1 MCAANVESPPPEPQ
15 GVSEVIPPAPTSTP
29 ATAITN
35 LEQAFRSPPAR
46 VLVLDDEEQRV
57 RNPRDAFGIFIAV
70 LGIAALM
77 LASAYLK
84 STAEGVEEDVQAV
97 SGFISAVLLVPVV
110 VLESLLT
117 LAVPVA
123 VISELAFRRL
133 GRQVVE
139 SALALAL
146 GLALAVLFVFALES
160 WATDA
165 FIESMTANITQ
176 GTSAIVPGYL
186 AGVCGLLTA
195 AGPRTRRRSVA
206 ISWNILWVALAIV
219 LVAGQA
225 SIAGTFIAVLIGR
238 VAGLTVRYVSGVKS
252 ERAQGEALVRGV
264 RRAGFEPISLVRVKD
279 VTATY
284 PGELNEDAVPT
295 EFAVHPLTMDTD
307 NRVYAMHRLDG
318 PRLDV
323 VVLDGDR
330 QLIGFLQRFWTSI
343 RLRGVEGRSAISLRA
358 VAERAA
364 LLNYAVQNAGVRT
377 HQLLG
382 VAEADDSMLLV
393 FDHPE
398 RAVPLSSLQSD
409 QVTDEIM
416 REAWRQLGIAHKAG
430 LSHRAISA
438 DQILAS
444 EPASLDSNYP
454 SLSTPKVWL
463 TGWQSGDIASG
474 SLSRHMDNSQLLA
487 LFATHVG
494 PDRAI
499 SVAREMISEDDLER
513 LGPLLQPVIMP
524 GPTRNA
530 LRTDKPLLG
539 NLRKALVRQVPE
551 ADVEP
556 MQIQRF
562 GPKAILTWAVTFIAV
577 VVVFTTIQFDQI
589 VDAVTTSNPWWAV
602 VTFVL
607 GLLTWFGAALTF
619 VGFASVR
626 IPVLKATIVQ
636 AAASFVA
643 LAAPA
648 GIGPAALN
656 LRMLTQR
663 GVKTSLAVAT
673 VALVQVSGFVV
684 TIILVVILTIVTGD
698 GGALRALPATSVIV
712 VIIAMVAVGALC
724 FAIPQVRRFLLS
736 KIMPTLRQIWPLLS
750 GLLST
755 PWRLALGLAGNAIMT
770 MGYVLAFDA
779 ALTAFGAEV
788 SLLDAAVVYLVG
800 NTIGA
805 MAPTPGGLGAIE
817 VALITGLT
825 TTAGVPAAIATS
837 AVMLFR
843 VATYWARIPLGWLA
857 MRHLQKRNEI

>member
-1 MCAANVESPPPEPQ
+1 MCAANADSSMPNSEGIHEAVAPAPSISSTSGQ
-15 GVSEVIPPAPTSTP
+15 VEVISVS
-29 ATAITN
+29 
-35 LEQAFRSPPAR
+35 SPSR

-57 RNPRDAFGIFIAV
+57 RNPRDAFGILIAI
-70 LGIAALM
+70 LGIAGLM

-97 SGFISAVLLVPVV
+97 SGFINAVLLVPVV

-123 VISELAFRRL
+123 VITELAVRRL
-133 GRQVVE
+133 FRQVIE
-139 SALALAL
+139 SAIALAL
-146 GLALAVLFVFALES
+146 GLSLAVLFVLALET
-160 WATDA
+160 WATDS
-165 FIESMTANITQ
+165 FIDSMSVTITQ
-176 GTSAIVPGYL
+176 GTKEIVPGYL
-186 AGVCGLLTA
+186 AGICGLLTA
-195 AGPRTRRRSVA
+195 AGPRTRRRSVS
-206 ISWNILWVALAIV
+206 ISWDTIWVSLAIV
-219 LVAGQA
+219 LIAGQA
-225 SIAGTFIAVLIGR
+225 SLVGTFIAVLLGR
-238 VAGLTVRYVSGVKS
+238 VAGLCVRYLSGVKS
-252 ERAQGEALVRGV
+252 ERAQGDALVRGV
-264 RRAGFEPISLVRVKD
+264 RRAGFEPISLIRVKD
-279 VTATY
+279 VTASY
-284 PGELNEDAVPT
+284 PGELNEDFVPAD
-295 EFAVHPLTMDTD
+295 FAVHPLTVDSD

-330 QLIGFLQRFWTSI
+330 QLIGFIQRAWSSLG
-343 RLRGVEGRSAISLRA
+343 LRGIEGRSAISLRA

-398 RAVPLSSLQSD
+398 RAVPLSSLGPEQISD
-409 QVTDEIM
+409 AMM
-416 REAWRQLGIAHKAG
+416 REAWKQLGTAHKAG

-438 DQILAS
+438 DRILAS
-444 EPASLDSNYP
+444 EPASLDSNFP
-454 SLSTPKVWL
+454 ALSDPKVWL
-463 TGWQSGDIASG
+463 TGWQNGDIASG

-487 LFATHVG
+487 LFATLVG
-494 PDRAI
+494 PDRAM
-499 SVAREMISEDDLER
+499 SVAREMIPEDDLER
-513 LGPLLQPVIMP
+513 VGPLLQPVIMP
-524 GPTRNA
+524 SPTRTS
-530 LRTDKPLLG
+530 LRADKPLLG
-539 NLRKALVRQVPE
+539 DLRKALVRQVPE

-562 GPKAILTWAVTFIAV
+562 SAKTILTWAVTFIAV
-577 VVVFTTIQFDQI
+577 IVVFTTIQFDQI
-589 VDAVTTSNPWWAV
+589 VEAVTTSNPWWAV
-602 VTFVL
+602 ATFVL

-663 GVKTSLAVAT
+663 GVQTSLAVAT

-684 TIILVVILTIVTGD
+684 TIILVVILSVVSGD
-698 GGALRALPATSVIV
+698 GGALRALPSTSVIV
-712 VIIAMVAVGALC
+712 VIVAVVAVGAAC
-724 FAIPQVRRFLLS
+724 FAVPKLRRFLLS
-736 KIMPTLRQIWPLLS
+736 KIMPTLRQIWPRFSELM
-750 GLLST
+750 ST

-800 NTIGA
+800 NTVGA
-805 MAPTPGGLGAIE
+805 LAPTPGGLGAIE

-857 MRHLQKRNEI
+857 MRYLQKRNEI